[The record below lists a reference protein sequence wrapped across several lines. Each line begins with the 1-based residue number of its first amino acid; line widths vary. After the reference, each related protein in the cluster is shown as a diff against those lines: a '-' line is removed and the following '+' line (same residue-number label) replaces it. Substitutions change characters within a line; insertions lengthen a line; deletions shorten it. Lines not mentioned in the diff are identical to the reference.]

1 MANNTKKAIQEA
13 KAKRS
18 KYFNYYVSNF
28 CLLFNNSVEIVN
40 GDDLPKRY
48 LLKVLRNRGAIAYDK
63 QQKIYLPFTEIG
75 IDLYGLPTQYQLI
88 AYNGVTLMRSPDE
101 VIILRAND
109 LQYPI
114 IEYFNQQAGKIVD
127 IDMSIEQNI
136 EAVKTMSIISVRD
149 TAELLSL
156 ANYEYAR
163 RIGASVVYKE
173 KGVENTVKVE
183 STNAQYLVDKLLEA
197 RKEIINETLA
207 SIGIAVANT
216 DKRERVQGLE
226 VMASQGYAQ
235 DKLNTLVDT
244 FNYDAETGG
253 LKIRLKANTTLSK
266 NISNTE
272 VSKNV

>member
-28 CLLFNNSVEIVN
+28 CLLFNNSVEVVN

-163 RIGASVVYKE
+163 RLGASVVYKE

-244 FNYDAETGG
+244 FNYDAEIGG

>member
-13 KAKRS
+13 KAKRH

-28 CLLFNNSVEIVN
+28 CLLFNNSVEVVN
-40 GDDLPKRY
+40 GEDLPKRY

-88 AYNGVTLMRSPDE
+88 AYNGVTLMRSPNE
-101 VIILRAND
+101 VVILRAND
-109 LQYPI
+109 LQYPM

-127 IDMSIEQNI
+127 IDMAIEQNI
-136 EAVKTMSIISVRD
+136 EAIKTMSIISVRD

-163 RIGASVVYKE
+163 RLGASVVYKE

-183 STNAQYLVDKLLEA
+183 NTNAQYLVDKLLEA
-197 RKEIINETLA
+197 RKEVINETLA

-244 FNYDAETGG
+244 FNYDAEIGG

>member
-1 MANNTKKAIQEA
+1 MASNTKKAIQEA

-28 CLLFNNSVEIVN
+28 CLLFNNSVEVVN

-101 VIILRAND
+101 VVILRAND
-109 LQYPI
+109 LQYPM

-127 IDMSIEQNI
+127 LDMSIEQNI
-136 EAVKTMSIISVRD
+136 EAIKTMSIISARD

-163 RIGASVVYKE
+163 RLGASGVYKE
-173 KGVENTVKVE
+173 QGVENTVQGE
-183 STNAQYLVDKLLEA
+183 STNAHYLVDKL
-197 RKEIINETLA
+197 
-207 SIGIAVANT
+207 
-216 DKRERVQGLE
+216 
-226 VMASQGYAQ
+226 
-235 DKLNTLVDT
+235 
-244 FNYDAETGG
+244 
-253 LKIRLKANTTLSK
+253 
-266 NISNTE
+266 
-272 VSKNV
+272 

>member
-28 CLLFNNSVEIVN
+28 CLLFNNSVEVVN
-40 GDDLPKRY
+40 GEDLPKRY

-88 AYNGVTLMRSPDE
+88 AYNGVTLMRSPNE
-101 VIILRAND
+101 VVILRAND
-109 LQYPI
+109 LQYPM

-127 IDMSIEQNI
+127 IDMAIEQNI
-136 EAVKTMSIISVRD
+136 EAIKTMSIISVRD

-197 RKEIINETLA
+197 RKEVINETLA

-244 FNYDAETGG
+244 FNYDAEIGG

>member
-28 CLLFNNSVEIVN
+28 CLLFNNSVEVVN
-40 GDDLPKRY
+40 GDDIPKRY

-88 AYNGVTLMRSPDE
+88 AYNGVTLMRSPNE
-101 VIILRAND
+101 VVILRAND
-109 LQYPI
+109 LQYPM

-127 IDMSIEQNI
+127 IDMAIEQNI
-136 EAVKTMSIISVRD
+136 EAIKTMSIISVRD

-197 RKEIINETLA
+197 RKEVINETLA

-244 FNYDAETGG
+244 FNYDAEIGG

>member
-13 KAKRS
+13 KAKRH

-28 CLLFNNSVEIVN
+28 CLLFNNSVEVVN
-40 GDDLPKRY
+40 GEDLPKRY

-109 LQYPI
+109 LQYPM

-136 EAVKTMSIISVRD
+136 EAIKTMSIISVRD

-197 RKEIINETLA
+197 RKEVINETLA

-244 FNYDAETGG
+244 FNYDAEIGG

>member
-1 MANNTKKAIQEA
+1 MASNTKKAIQEA

-28 CLLFNNSVEIVN
+28 CLLFNNSVEVVN

-101 VIILRAND
+101 VVILRAND

-163 RIGASVVYKE
+163 RLGASVVYKE

-244 FNYDAETGG
+244 FNYDAEIGG

-266 NISNTE
+266 NISSTE

>member
-28 CLLFNNSVEIVN
+28 CLLFNNSVEVVN

-136 EAVKTMSIISVRD
+136 EAIKTMSIISVRD

-197 RKEIINETLA
+197 RKEVINETLA

-244 FNYDAETGG
+244 FNYDAEIGG

>member
-13 KAKRS
+13 KAKRH
-18 KYFNYYVSNF
+18 KYFNYYVSKF
-28 CLLFNNSVEIVN
+28 CLLFNNSVEVVN
-40 GDDLPKRY
+40 GKDLPKRY

-88 AYNGVTLMRSPDE
+88 AYNGVTLMRSPNE
-101 VIILRAND
+101 VVILRAND
-109 LQYPI
+109 LQYPM

-163 RIGASVVYKE
+163 RLGASVVYKE

-197 RKEIINETLA
+197 RKEVINETLA

-244 FNYDAETGG
+244 FNYDAEIGG

-266 NISNTE
+266 NISNAE

>member
-40 GDDLPKRY
+40 GDDIPKRY

-101 VIILRAND
+101 VVILRAND
-109 LQYPI
+109 LQFPM

-136 EAVKTMSIISVRD
+136 EAIKTMSIISVRD

-163 RIGASVVYKE
+163 RLGASVVYKE

-183 STNAQYLVDKLLEA
+183 NTNAQYLVDKLLEA
-197 RKEIINETLA
+197 RKEVINETLA

-244 FNYDAETGG
+244 FNYDAEIGG

>member
-1 MANNTKKAIQEA
+1 MASNTKKAIQEA

-28 CLLFNNSVEIVN
+28 CLLFNNSVEVVN

-101 VIILRAND
+101 VVILRAND
-109 LQYPI
+109 LQFPM

-136 EAVKTMSIISVRD
+136 EAIKTMSIISVRD

-163 RIGASVVYKE
+163 RLGASVVYKE

-183 STNAQYLVDKLLEA
+183 NTNAQYLVDKLLEA
-197 RKEIINETLA
+197 RKEVINETLA

-244 FNYDAETGG
+244 FNYDAEIGG

>member
-1 MANNTKKAIQEA
+1 MASNTKKAIQEA

-28 CLLFNNSVEIVN
+28 CLLFNNSVEVVN

-88 AYNGVTLMRSPDE
+88 AYNGVTLMRSPNE
-101 VIILRAND
+101 VVILRAND
-109 LQYPI
+109 LQFPM

-136 EAVKTMSIISVRD
+136 EAIKTMSIISVRD

-163 RIGASVVYKE
+163 RLGASVVYKE

-183 STNAQYLVDKLLEA
+183 NTNAQYLVDKLLEA
-197 RKEIINETLA
+197 RKEVINETLA

-244 FNYDAETGG
+244 FNYDAEIGG

>member
-136 EAVKTMSIISVRD
+136 EAIKTMSIISVRD

-163 RIGASVVYKE
+163 RLGASVVYKE

-183 STNAQYLVDKLLEA
+183 NTNAQYLVDKLLEA
-197 RKEIINETLA
+197 RKEVINETLA

-244 FNYDAETGG
+244 FNYDAEIGG

-266 NISNTE
+266 NISNAE

>member
-88 AYNGVTLMRSPDE
+88 AYNGVTLLRSPDE

-127 IDMSIEQNI
+127 IDMAIEQNI
-136 EAVKTMSIISVRD
+136 EAIKTMSIISVRD

-183 STNAQYLVDKLLEA
+183 NTNAQYLVDKLLEA

-244 FNYDAETGG
+244 FNYDAEIGG

>member
-28 CLLFNNSVEIVN
+28 CLLFNNSVEVVN
-40 GDDLPKRY
+40 GDDVPKRY

-136 EAVKTMSIISVRD
+136 EAIKTMSIISVRD

-163 RIGASVVYKE
+163 RLGASVVYKE

-244 FNYDAETGG
+244 FNYDAEIGG

>member
-13 KAKRS
+13 KAKRH

-28 CLLFNNSVEIVN
+28 CLLFNNSVEVVN
-40 GDDLPKRY
+40 GEDLPKRY

-88 AYNGVTLMRSPDE
+88 AYNGVTLMRSPNE
-101 VIILRAND
+101 VVILRAND
-109 LQYPI
+109 LQYPM

-163 RIGASVVYKE
+163 RLGASVVYKE

-197 RKEIINETLA
+197 RKEVINETLA

-244 FNYDAETGG
+244 FNYDAEIGG

-266 NISNTE
+266 NISNAE

>member
-28 CLLFNNSVEIVN
+28 CLLFNNSVEVVN
-40 GDDLPKRY
+40 GNDLPKRY

-88 AYNGVTLMRSPDE
+88 AYNGVTLLRSPDE

-136 EAVKTMSIISVRD
+136 EAIKTMSIISVRD

-197 RKEIINETLA
+197 RKEVINETLA

-244 FNYDAETGG
+244 FNYDAEIGG

>member
-1 MANNTKKAIQEA
+1 
-13 KAKRS
+13 
-18 KYFNYYVSNF
+18 
-28 CLLFNNSVEIVN
+28 
-40 GDDLPKRY
+40 
-48 LLKVLRNRGAIAYDK
+48 
-63 QQKIYLPFTEIG
+63 
-75 IDLYGLPTQYQLI
+75 
-88 AYNGVTLMRSPDE
+88 
-101 VIILRAND
+101 
-109 LQYPI
+109 
-114 IEYFNQQAGKIVD
+114 
-127 IDMSIEQNI
+127 
-136 EAVKTMSIISVRD
+136 MSIISVRD

-197 RKEIINETLA
+197 RKEVINETLA

-244 FNYDAETGG
+244 FNYDAEIGG

>member
-28 CLLFNNSVEIVN
+28 CLLFNNSVEVVN

-109 LQYPI
+109 LQYPM

-136 EAVKTMSIISVRD
+136 EAIKTMSIISVRD

-244 FNYDAETGG
+244 FNYDAEIGG

>member
-28 CLLFNNSVEIVN
+28 CLLFNNSVEVVN
-40 GDDLPKRY
+40 GNDLPKRY

-136 EAVKTMSIISVRD
+136 EAIKTMSIISVRD

-197 RKEIINETLA
+197 RKEVINETLA

-244 FNYDAETGG
+244 FNYDAEIGG

>member
-88 AYNGVTLMRSPDE
+88 AYNGVTLMRSPNE
-101 VIILRAND
+101 VVILRAND
-109 LQYPI
+109 LQYPM

-136 EAVKTMSIISVRD
+136 EAIKTMSIISVRD

-197 RKEIINETLA
+197 RKEVINETLA

-244 FNYDAETGG
+244 FNYDAEIGG

-266 NISNTE
+266 NISNAE
-272 VSKNV
+272 VNKNV

>member
-13 KAKRS
+13 KAKRH

-28 CLLFNNSVEIVN
+28 CLLFNNSVEVVN
-40 GDDLPKRY
+40 GEDLPKRY

-88 AYNGVTLMRSPDE
+88 AYNGVTLMRSPNE
-101 VIILRAND
+101 VVILRAND
-109 LQYPI
+109 LQYPM

-136 EAVKTMSIISVRD
+136 EAIKTMSIISVRD

-163 RIGASVVYKE
+163 RLGASVVYKE

-183 STNAQYLVDKLLEA
+183 NTNAQYLVDKLLEA
-197 RKEIINETLA
+197 RKEVINETLA

-244 FNYDAETGG
+244 FNYDAEIGG

>member
-28 CLLFNNSVEIVN
+28 CLLFNNSVEVVN

-101 VIILRAND
+101 VVILRAND
-109 LQYPI
+109 LQYPM

-136 EAVKTMSIISVRD
+136 EAIKTMSIISVRD

-244 FNYDAETGG
+244 FNYDAEIGG

>member
-1 MANNTKKAIQEA
+1 MASNTKKAIQEA

-28 CLLFNNSVEIVN
+28 CLLFNNSVEVVN

-101 VIILRAND
+101 VVILRAND

-163 RIGASVVYKE
+163 RLGASVVYKE

-197 RKEIINETLA
+197 RKEVINETLA

-235 DKLNTLVDT
+235 DKLSTLVDT
-244 FNYDAETGG
+244 FNYDAEIGG

-272 VSKNV
+272 VNKNV

>member
-13 KAKRS
+13 KAKRH

-28 CLLFNNSVEIVN
+28 CLLFNNSVEVVN
-40 GDDLPKRY
+40 GDDIPKRY

-63 QQKIYLPFTEIG
+63 QQRIYLPFTEIG

-101 VIILRAND
+101 VVILRAND
-109 LQYPI
+109 LQFPM

-136 EAVKTMSIISVRD
+136 EAIKTMSIISVRD

-163 RIGASVVYKE
+163 RLGASVVYKE

-183 STNAQYLVDKLLEA
+183 NTNAQYLVDKLLEA
-197 RKEIINETLA
+197 RKEVINETLA

-244 FNYDAETGG
+244 FNYDAEIGG

>member
-40 GDDLPKRY
+40 GDDIPKRY

-136 EAVKTMSIISVRD
+136 EAVKTMSIICVRD

-197 RKEIINETLA
+197 RKEVINETLA

-244 FNYDAETGG
+244 FNYDAEIGG

>member
-13 KAKRS
+13 KAKRH

-28 CLLFNNSVEIVN
+28 CLLFNNSVEVVN
-40 GDDLPKRY
+40 GEDLPKRY

-163 RIGASVVYKE
+163 RLGASVVYKE

-197 RKEIINETLA
+197 RKEVINETLA

-244 FNYDAETGG
+244 FNYDAEIGG

>member
-40 GDDLPKRY
+40 GDDIPKRY

-101 VIILRAND
+101 VVILRAND

-136 EAVKTMSIISVRD
+136 EAIKTMSIISVRD

-197 RKEIINETLA
+197 RKEVINETLA

-244 FNYDAETGG
+244 FNYDAEIGG